1 MSSTI
6 ACQAATPLIDLERS
20 GAPFWQ
26 YKKASPEP
34 FLGGKNTRPIIGA
47 DGNYFDFEQEVT
59 NSEYS
64 RSFSKQK
71 KVNFSKSFTAE
82 LYNVHTKEVEK
93 FFINRNFNSTKIGWR
108 GFDYFCRD
116 WRRQEYVKMDPNLLM
131 KLLKVMESIAE
142 DGGVVRT
149 NVLSA
154 YRTKQTNEMLRSR
167 SSKVAKNSFHILGK
181 AIDVQIPGISAK
193 KLHEYSKSVSGGGVG
208 VYKTFVHLDT
218 GPDRSW
224 GA

>member
-6 ACQAATPLIDLERS
+6 TCHAATPLIDLERS
-20 GAPFWQ
+20 NAPLWQ
-26 YKKASPEP
+26 YKKAAPEP
-34 FLGGKNTRPIIGA
+34 LFRDKDTRPIIGV

-59 NSEYS
+59 SSEYS
-64 RSFSKQK
+64 PSFARYN
-71 KVNFSKSFTAE
+71 KVNFYKSFTAE

-93 FFINRNFNSTKIGWR
+93 FFINKNFNSTKVAWR
-108 GFDYFCRD
+108 SFDYFCRD
-116 WRRQEYVKMDPNLLM
+116 WRRQEYIKMDPNILM

-142 DGGVVRT
+142 DGGIVRT

-193 KLHEYSKSVSGGGVG
+193 NLHEHTKSVSGGGVG
-208 VYKTFVHLDT
+208 VYETFVHLDT